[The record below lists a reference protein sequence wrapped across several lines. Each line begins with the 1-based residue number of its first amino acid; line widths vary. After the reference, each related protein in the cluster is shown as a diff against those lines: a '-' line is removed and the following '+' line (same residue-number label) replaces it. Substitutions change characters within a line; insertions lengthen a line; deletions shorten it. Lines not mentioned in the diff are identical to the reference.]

1 MFLNNDGNDFY
12 IKETWTNKNDGFPES
27 PTKKGLARKTSKG
40 KNSENI
46 LNKAGVSILNN
57 QKNNP
62 NGIPNTKTENDL
74 LIDQKLSK
82 KIVKDLLHE
91 NFSSNL

>member
-1 MFLNNDGNDFY
+1 MFLNNDGNDFC
-12 IKETWTNKNDGFPES
+12 IKETWTNKNDAIPES
-27 PTKKGLARKTSKG
+27 PSKKGLTKKSSKG

-46 LNKAGVSILNN
+46 LNKAGISILNN
-57 QKNNP
+57 QKNNHT
-62 NGIPNTKTENDL
+62 NIKTENDL

-91 NFSSNL
+91 NFSSIL